1 MYIGNHLTSAN
12 PTTLDLLSKLL
23 MSNGFQVKIY
33 SNQQY
38 KLLRLLHMCWGV
50 FTNTNANYVLIDT
63 YSTVNFYY
71 ALVISQLARLCSISY
86 IPILHGGNLPERL
99 KTNPKLCS
107 YIFKHSLVTIA
118 PSNYLQVEFQQKG
131 FKTQFIPNAIELKKY
146 PFKQRTVLAPNLL
159 WVRAFDAIYN
169 PTMAIEVLEILKTT
183 YPNAT
188 LCMVGADKDGSL
200 KKVIKFAKEK
210 GLLNSIEFTGYLSKE
225 EWIEK
230 SKNYAIFMNTTT
242 IDNTPVSVIEAMA
255 LGLPVVSTNVG
266 GLPYLIQDDKTGYL
280 VAAGDAAAMAFKIGV
295 LLQHP
300 KKALVISRHAR
311 EMVTAFDGTKVKEQW
326 IQLLA

>member
-23 MSNGFQVKIY
+23 MSSGFQVKIY

-50 FTNTNANYVLIDT
+50 ITNTNANYVLIDT

-71 ALVISQLARLCSISY
+71 ALVISQLARLFSISY

-107 YIFKHSLVTIA
+107 FIFKHSLVTIA

-131 FKTQFIPNAIELKKY
+131 FKTQFIPNAIELKNY

-200 KKVIKFAKEK
+200 EKVIQFAEEK

-242 IDNTPVSVIEAMA
+242 IDNTPVSVLEAMA

-266 GLPYLIQDDKTGYL
+266 GLPYLIQEDITGCL
-280 VAAGDAAAMAFKIGV
+280 VAAGDAAAMAFKIGI
-295 LLQHP
+295 LLQQP
-300 KKALVISRHAR
+300 KKAIEISQNAR
-311 EMVTAFDGTKVKEQW
+311 TMVEDFDVTKVKEQW
-326 IQLLA
+326 IQLLT